1 MHINLS
7 RKHAYNCLFLDTVC
21 GKNGGVEFWQIAVD
35 KANSEEYFG
44 ESDDRSLE
52 VVSPYLQALLGKFL
66 VNCASFIKFAKF
78 SLSNIFPCTLTTLVP
93 IP

>member
-1 MHINLS
+1 M
-7 RKHAYNCLFLDTVC
+7 FLDTVR

-44 ESDDRSLE
+44 ESDRSLV
-52 VVSPYLQALLGKFL
+52 VVSSIVGEIFGELCIIHQI
-66 VNCASFIKFAKF
+66 C

>member
-1 MHINLS
+1 MHI
-7 RKHAYNCLFLDTVC
+7 KHAYNCLFLDTVR

-44 ESDDRSLE
+44 ESDDRSLV

-66 VNCASFIKFAKF
+66 ANCASFIKFAHYPIF
-78 SLSNIFPCTLTTLVP
+78 SHVR
-93 IP
+93 